1 MLSHEWMESKMN
13 MYQKWGV
20 NKCGPWL
27 LWALAVLLW
36 LIPAGQQVWAQN
48 SAVCAEV
55 KIVIEQ
61 KLSLERQAF
70 DAKMVIRNGLTD
82 SAIENVEV
90 QLLFMDAN
98 EELVVGT
105 QDPNATAAQFFYRVD
120 SLEGINAIDGTES
133 IAADSS
139 AEMHWLIIPSAGTAT
154 GSGTLYYVGAK
165 VTYTLNG
172 VVTTVEVAPDFIV
185 VKPMPMLV
193 LDYFLP
199 DDVYADDPFTEE
211 VEPQIPFT
219 LGVRIQNTG
228 EGVSSKT
235 TIESAQPKIVEN
247 RLNLL
252 IGFEILG
259 GYVSDQLAG
268 KSLLLD
274 FGDIA
279 AGAAKV
285 GRWNMVTT
293 LMGRFVEFDASFTH
307 DDSLGGDLTSLIDSV
322 HTHTLV
328 HDVLVDLPGRDGIR
342 DFLARDVDV
351 LRVYESDNV
360 DTLVSDQSSTSQ
372 LSVSG
377 AQAQLTFSAA
387 PGFVYAKVGDPFH
400 GEADGIS
407 VTRSDGKVLAPENAW
422 LSQTRNSDLTWS
434 YFLNVFDVNSTGIY
448 SIAFV
453 RGDYST
459 LSGHVYQLVSGQNQP
474 LPVAPVTLH
483 GLTDSSDDVSLT
495 AHTNQAGEFCFTRLQ
510 PGTYSLEAGS
520 VSGLE
525 DVAAYA
531 GSAGGQVQTGLIT
544 QIALGRQV
552 DATGYDF
559 VKQTTVLP
567 TQASLS
573 GVVYADMNGNGV
585 QDAGESGIM
594 NVAVILSEQNIQ
606 GGSVPMTVQTNEL
619 GFYQFT
625 GLAAGTYILQ
635 VSDVDGMEDI
645 RAQAGTSGGTSQP
658 GKVTDIT
665 LFSGDGA
672 TGYNFMKQAFGTTSL
687 SGQAVCNTGCDVEG
701 IKVVLTTYI
710 GGRYWEKFT
719 YTDAEGNFVFHNIKG
734 NVYYT
739 LTLLHKEGLFLST
752 SKVGNAGGNA
762 IPILGGTFFNVWPKE
777 GQPAEGYTITYRE
790 VPGTGS
796 ISGKLFHDLNGN
808 GVQDEGEPGLAGRR
822 ATIGATGIAV
832 THTDESGNFIFSG
845 LPAGTYE
852 LAIDFD
858 ERFDGV
864 ITPGSVG
871 GMNVAPNLYVTGIVL
886 ANGTHAR
893 DYLFASN
900 TDPKGSSLS
909 GIVYEDENGNGVFD
923 EAENGI
929 EGVPVRLRNS
939 RIRAGMTLEDSIVYT
954 DANGRFTFYE
964 LNNNLFQP
972 HSYSLDVGDIEGMVD
987 GSATIGDAGG
997 TANPSGGIANI
1008 RFGTQMQAQGYFFAK
1023 RSQ

>member
-27 LWALAVLLW
+27 LWALAVFLLW

-154 GSGTLYYVGAK
+154 ASGTLYYVGAK

-307 DDSLGGDLTSLIDSV
+307 DDSLGGDM
-322 HTHTLV
+322 
-328 HDVLVDLPGRDGIR
+328 PGRG
-342 DFLARDVDV
+342 
-351 LRVYESDNV
+351 
-360 DTLVSDQSSTSQ
+360 
-372 LSVSG
+372 
-377 AQAQLTFSAA
+377 
-387 PGFVYAKVGDPFH
+387 PF
-400 GEADGIS
+400 EPAN
-407 VTRSDGKVLAPENAW
+407 K
-422 LSQTRNSDLTWS
+422 
-434 YFLNVFDVNSTGIY
+434 
-448 SIAFV
+448 
-453 RGDYST
+453 
-459 LSGHVYQLVSGQNQP
+459 
-474 LPVAPVTLH
+474 
-483 GLTDSSDDVSLT
+483 
-495 AHTNQAGEFCFTRLQ
+495 TNC
-510 PGTYSLEAGS
+510 
-520 VSGLE
+520 
-525 DVAAYA
+525 
-531 GSAGGQVQTGLIT
+531 
-544 QIALGRQV
+544 
-552 DATGYDF
+552 
-559 VKQTTVLP
+559 
-567 TQASLS
+567 
-573 GVVYADMNGNGV
+573 
-585 QDAGESGIM
+585 
-594 NVAVILSEQNIQ
+594 
-606 GGSVPMTVQTNEL
+606 
-619 GFYQFT
+619 
-625 GLAAGTYILQ
+625 
-635 VSDVDGMEDI
+635 
-645 RAQAGTSGGTSQP
+645 
-658 GKVTDIT
+658 
-665 LFSGDGA
+665 
-672 TGYNFMKQAFGTTSL
+672 
-687 SGQAVCNTGCDVEG
+687 
-701 IKVVLTTYI
+701 
-710 GGRYWEKFT
+710 
-719 YTDAEGNFVFHNIKG
+719 
-734 NVYYT
+734 
-739 LTLLHKEGLFLST
+739 HK
-752 SKVGNAGGNA
+752 
-762 IPILGGTFFNVWPKE
+762 
-777 GQPAEGYTITYRE
+777 
-790 VPGTGS
+790 
-796 ISGKLFHDLNGN
+796 
-808 GVQDEGEPGLAGRR
+808 
-822 ATIGATGIAV
+822 
-832 THTDESGNFIFSG
+832 
-845 LPAGTYE
+845 
-852 LAIDFD
+852 
-858 ERFDGV
+858 
-864 ITPGSVG
+864 
-871 GMNVAPNLYVTGIVL
+871 
-886 ANGTHAR
+886 
-893 DYLFASN
+893 
-900 TDPKGSSLS
+900 
-909 GIVYEDENGNGVFD
+909 
-923 EAENGI
+923 
-929 EGVPVRLRNS
+929 
-939 RIRAGMTLEDSIVYT
+939 
-954 DANGRFTFYE
+954 
-964 LNNNLFQP
+964 
-972 HSYSLDVGDIEGMVD
+972 
-987 GSATIGDAGG
+987 
-997 TANPSGGIANI
+997 
-1008 RFGTQMQAQGYFFAK
+1008 
-1023 RSQ
+1023 